1 MTDTLFSQHLP
12 SNERTFTDEFLMD
25 TTSQFDYGRNRE
37 EISLRKNAHEFICI
51 TDEQIASIREA
62 SGNTKTRGDIVAEVL
77 AREFRQYDGMIDP
90 NDEND
95 LQEGDEQGIMS
106 VTIKHKKKIDTALY
120 CFDECS
126 TYYFLI

>member
-62 SGNTKTRGDIVAEVL
+62 SGNTKSRGDAVAKIL
-77 AREFRQYDGMIDP
+77 AQDFRQYDGMIDP
-90 NDEND
+90 NKDYVLTDDED
-95 LQEGDEQGIMS
+95 IS
-106 VTIKHKKKIDTALY
+106 VTTKHKKKIDTAMY

-126 TYYFLI
+126 TYYFLV

>member
-25 TTSQFDYGRNRE
+25 SASEFNYDRNAE
-37 EISLRKNAHEFICI
+37 EIVLRKNAYEFICI
-51 TDEQIASIREA
+51 TDQQIASIRKA
-62 SGNTKTRGDIVAEVL
+62 SGNTKSRGEAVAELL
-77 AREFRQYDGMIDP
+77 AKEFRQYGGMIDP

-95 LQEGDEQGIMS
+95 LQEDDQQGTLQ
-106 VTIKHKKKIDTALY
+106 VKRQKKIDTALY
-120 CFDECS
+120 CFDDCS